1 MKCFNPILC
10 FGLSV
15 VMGSACSKTVG
26 ESIITIPKDT
36 TTVIIKP
43 PVEPKNANTVG
54 FFLDDWQPKSY
65 LAPAYTDFTAPTQAL
80 TTVTLDASDVIAKI
94 PQQIFGHNA
103 NTWMGTFVDQP
114 SFINDVTHLKPNII
128 RWPAGSGSDGYFWNA
143 SPVQDP
149 NNNSRQTP
157 AAHYMKDWGV
167 PDKHMNKDGAL
178 VDAFFFYGQTKDNW
192 RGSLNN
198 YYDLLKQSN
207 SKGVITINYGFAR
220 YGTSANPVATAA
232 HLAAEWVRFDNGR
245 TQYWEIGNENYADWE
260 AGYRI
265 DVSKNKDGQPEFLT
279 GKLYAQHFKVFAD
292 SMRKAAAE
300 VGAKI
305 KIGAVFQESAT
316 EAWQNNT
323 TKTWN
328 ATLIPEIN
336 NKADFYVVHNY
347 ITPFGQKSN
356 AATILSSALNIPTI
370 MMNFVSNEITKN
382 GGEIKP
388 IAFTEWNMWALDLKQ
403 QVSNISGLFSVIVQ
417 GEAIKNKYGLAAR
430 WDFLNG
436 WENGNDHG
444 LFSDGGSADDPR
456 WNPRPSFYYMYY
468 FQKMMGDK
476 LIASTQTGSGATSI
490 KSYASTYSTGQV
502 NVTLLNTSS
511 VPLTVEVKT
520 NNFLKGN
527 RYYWYTLE
535 GSNDN
540 GEFSR
545 KVLVN
550 GNGPKGVAGGPSDY
564 ATLKARSAFT
574 SSGIRV
580 IVPAFGAVC
589 MLVDKK

>member
-10 FGLSV
+10 FGLSIIL
-15 VMGSACSKTVG
+15 GSSCSKTVD
-26 ESIITIPKDT
+26 ENIITVPKDT
-36 TTVIIKP
+36 TTVTVIP
-43 PVEPKNANTVG
+43 PVEPKIANTVG
-54 FFLDDWQPKSY
+54 FFLDDWQAKNY
-65 LAPAYTDFTAPTQAL
+65 IVPAYTDFAAPTQAL
-80 TTVTLDASDVIAKI
+80 TTVTVDASDIIAKI

-103 NTWMGTFVDQP
+103 NTWMGTLVDQP
-114 SFINDVTHLKPNII
+114 SFVTDVTNLKPNII

-157 AAHYMKDWGV
+157 AAQYMKDWGV

-192 RGSLNN
+192 RGSLSN

-207 SKGVITINYGFAR
+207 NKGIITINYGFAR

-232 HLAAEWVRFDNGR
+232 HLAAEWVRYDKGR

-279 GKLYAQHFKVFAD
+279 GKLYAQHFKVYAD

-305 KIGAVFQESAT
+305 KIGAVMQESVT
-316 EAWQNNT
+316 ESWQNNT

-336 NKADFYVVHNY
+336 NNADFYIVHNY

-356 AATILSSALNIPTI
+356 AATILSSALNIPAV
-370 MMNFVSNEITKN
+370 MMSFVTNEITKN
-382 GGEIKP
+382 GGEVKP

-403 QVSNISGLFSVIVQ
+403 QVSNISGLFAVIVQ

-430 WDFLNG
+430 WDLLNG

-456 WNPRPSFYYMYY
+456 WNPRPSFHHMYY
-468 FQKMMGDK
+468 FQKMIGDR
-476 LIASTQTGSGATSI
+476 LVSSAVTGNGATAI
-490 KSYASTYSTGQV
+490 KTYASTYSSGQV

-511 VPLTVEVKT
+511 VPLTIEVKT
-520 NNFLKGN
+520 KNFLMGN
-527 RYYWYTLE
+527 RYYWYSLE

-550 GNGPKGVAGGPSDY
+550 GNGPKGAAGGPTDY
-564 ATLKARSAFT
+564 ASLKARAALT
-574 SSGIRV
+574 GTGIKV
-580 IVPAFGAVC
+580 IVPAYGSVY
-589 MLVDKK
+589 MMVDKK